1 MLSKNIRFKNFP
13 NKSNNLSIY
22 RSFNELKKDYFKK
35 KIKILL
41 SLSKNYKY
49 NYNKR
54 IVLKY
59 KKFQNFKIIGM
70 GGSILGPK
78 AIYQFLNHKIKKN
91 FLFIDNLQTT
101 LNLQGKKKF
110 INLIISKSGN
120 TLETI
125 SNSNILITNNKKNIF
140 ITENKKNYLNTLAN
154 QMKAEVIEHNN
165 YIGGRYSVLS
175 EVGMLP
181 AELMGLDEKKFKRLN
196 YLIKNKNFTNNLI
209 QNVASTLNLV
219 KKKKFLSIIL
229 NYDCKSENLFSWY
242 QQLIAESL
250 GKKSKGIL
258 PLVST
263 MPKDNHSLMQFYLDG
278 PKKSFFTFFSV
289 SERNSSKINSKNLLK
304 SHSYLRNLNLKK
316 IINSQMLA
324 TKHVFSRKKIP
335 FRSFEILKR
344 NEQSLGEIFS
354 FFILETILLGR
365 ALKVN
370 PFDQP
375 SVELIKK
382 QTKKILLRNKSKN
395 YF

>member
-140 ITENKKNYLNTLAN
+140 IIENKKNYLNTLAN

-196 YLIKNKNFTNNLI
+196 YLIKDKNFTNNLI

-219 KKKKFLSIIL
+219 KNNKNLSIIL

-304 SHSYLRNLNLKK
+304 SHSYLRNQNLKK

>member
-1 MLSKNIRFKNFP
+1 MLSRNIKFKNFS
-13 NKSNNLSIY
+13 NKSKSLSIT
-22 RSFNELKKDYFKK
+22 RIFNVLKNDYFKK
-35 KIKILL
+35 KLKILL

-49 NYNKR
+49 SYNKK
-54 IVLKY
+54 IVHKY

-91 FLFIDNLQTT
+91 FFFVDNLQTT
-101 LNLQGKKKF
+101 LDVHKKKNF
-110 INLIISKSGN
+110 VNLIISKSGN

-125 SNSNILITNNKKNIF
+125 SNSNILINNKKNIF
-140 ITENKKNYLNTLAN
+140 IVENKNNYLNILAN
-154 QMKAEVIEHNN
+154 QLKADIVEHKN

-181 AELMGLDEKKFKRLN
+181 AELMGLNENKFKRLN
-196 YLIKNKNFTNNLI
+196 YLINNKKFTKNLI
-209 QNVASTLNLV
+209 QNVASTLSLINS
-219 KKKKFLSIIL
+219 KKYLSVIL
-229 NYDCKSENLFSWY
+229 NYDHKSENLFSWY

-250 GKKSKGIL
+250 GKKSKGII
-258 PLVST
+258 PLVSP

-278 PKKSFFTFFSV
+278 SKNSFYTFFSV
-289 SERNSSKINSKNLLK
+289 LEKKSNKINNKHLLK
-304 SHSYLRNLNLKK
+304 SHSYLRNKKLSK
-316 IINSQMLA
+316 IIESQMKA
-324 TKHVFSRKKIP
+324 TQNVFKRKKIP
-335 FRSFEILKR
+335 FRSFEILER
-344 NEQSLGEIFS
+344 NEQSLGEIFC

-382 QTKKILLRNKSKN
+382 ETKKVLLRN
-395 YF
+395 